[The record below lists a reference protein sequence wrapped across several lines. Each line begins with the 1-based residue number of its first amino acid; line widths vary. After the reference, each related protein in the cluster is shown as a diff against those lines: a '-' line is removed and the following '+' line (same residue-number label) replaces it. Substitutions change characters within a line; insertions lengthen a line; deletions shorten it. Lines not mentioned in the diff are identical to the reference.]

1 MSAEKLGWA
10 VTMIGLPVT
19 LLALVGV
26 LVWWFVTSIGG

>member
-1 MSAEKLGWA
+1 VSAEKLGWA

-26 LVWWFVTSIGG
+26 LVWWLITSIGG